1 MHLRWLGLSLFVPAI
16 VIACVGDSAIVG
28 NPPDSSVANDARVE
42 SGADVAA
49 LPDAGGSPATLDA
62 ANQLALWLDGANV
75 SLSNGKVGTWPD
87 QSKNKN
93 NASNAQ
99 ASAPSQILAVADKPD
114 AVHFVA
120 DNALTIKDSF
130 SLQFGKGQFYM
141 ATVVKVASTPAYFTG
156 PFDIS
161 RVDVAMSS

>member
-49 LPDAGGSPATLDA
+49 LPDAGWSPATLDA
-62 ANQLALWLDGANV
+62 ANQPCADLA
-75 SLSNGKVGTWPD
+75 VGEGHVRPIRPEREPD

-99 ASAPSQILAVADKPD
+99 ASAPSQD
-114 AVHFVA
+114 
-120 DNALTIKDSF
+120 
-130 SLQFGKGQFYM
+130 
-141 ATVVKVASTPAYFTG
+141 
-156 PFDIS
+156 
-161 RVDVAMSS
+161 